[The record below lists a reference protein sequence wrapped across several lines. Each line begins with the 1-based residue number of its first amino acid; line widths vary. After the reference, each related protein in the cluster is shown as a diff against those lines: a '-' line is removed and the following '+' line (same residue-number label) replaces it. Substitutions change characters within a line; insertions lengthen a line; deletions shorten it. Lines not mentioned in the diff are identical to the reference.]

1 VKERVLMGV
10 CVTVS
15 ASLTVGIPS
24 GAAKAFPL
32 RAKVPA
38 RATVKGFVSHRF
50 RETVMCAQAC
60 KVKTSVLIKSKAAR
74 QLGFGHVTGKYVVI
88 ATNKAALKART
99 PTKITF
105 VLTAQARRHLRSARA
120 ITIYG
125 SVRSVPNTR
134 PLVNFSVGWASKLT

>member
-1 VKERVLMGV
+1 MNKRLLIAMCLVLPATLALGP
-10 CVTVS
+10 S
-15 ASLTVGIPS
+15 S
-24 GAAKAFPL
+24 GAAKPFPV
-32 RAKVPA
+32 KVQVPA
-38 RATVKGFVSHRF
+38 QATVKYFVSHRF
-50 RETVMCAQAC
+50 KETVTCRAAC
-60 KVKTSVLIKSKAAR
+60 RITTKVLIKAKAAR
-74 QLGFGHVTGKYVVI
+74 QLGFKRVTGRFAVI

-105 VLTAQARRHLRSARA
+105 VLTAQARRHLGRARA